1 MREHEF
7 WQQPQPFAGKP
18 RPMPVP
24 DAWQDEFPGKT
35 TIDLIPLVD
44 GAYDGGP
51 GWCTYPWGFE
61 SPEVEVFCGGQNE
74 KTVTAAAV
82 WRQGFLVHFGFE
94 QGPRQLN
101 EVGDDLLVRTIVYA
115 ARCGGDR
122 PVTRLVSPF
131 RGGKR
136 MLMPREKA
144 RSGLAGKEAAATWF
158 AATLADELL
167 AVDGEARQQRFATLL
182 PFLVTNGDNRLEVDA
197 ALRAFGVGNRDVAF
211 FARCEQALAAGGAD
225 ADTARALLARYVPD
239 GPRATAAAAAW
250 TKWIA
255 EHRDCVYFS
264 DVGGYRWFVDPLAKA
279 RGVPTA
285 QWRGARRVAAPR

>member
-1 MREHEF
+1 M
-7 WQQPQPFAGKP
+7 
-18 RPMPVP
+18 PMPE
-24 DAWQDEFPGKT
+24 AWQDEFPGQA
-35 TIDLIPLVD
+35 TIELLPLVD

-61 SPEVEVFCGGQNE
+61 SPEVEVFCGGQND

-101 EVGDDLLVRTIVYA
+101 AAGHDLLLRTIVYA
-115 ARCGGDR
+115 SRCGGDR

-136 MLMPREKA
+136 ALMPREKA
-144 RSGLAGKEAAATWF
+144 RSGLAGKDAAGAWF
-158 AATLADELL
+158 AAALADELL
-167 AVDGEARQQRFATLL
+167 AVDGEVRQQRFTALL
-182 PFLVTNGDNRLEVDA
+182 PFLVPDGDQKLEVDA
-197 ALRAFGVGNRDVAF
+197 TLRAFGVGNRDVAF
-211 FARCEQALAAGGAD
+211 FARCEQALAAGGED
-225 ADTARALLARYVPD
+225 ADRARLLLSRYVPD
-239 GPRATAAAAAW
+239 GPGATAVAAAW

-255 EHRDCVYFS
+255 EHRDYVYFS

-279 RGVPTA
+279 REVPTA
-285 QWRGARRVAAPR
+285 QLRGAKRVAAPR